1 MPLPFVISLSDS
13 KLIVFLI
20 TLKPLDRVWLV
31 MYFIQILASM
41 IGWKKNFFSISNVWY
56 FKHFPGPVSTHPWRG
71 ELRTNVDLKG
81 SNLQKIILIFL
92 LMKMTLKQIN
102 SIELQTETTN
112 NIVNLRVF
120 LKLEMAVKDLK
131 LNFSHNS
138 KTSKFWLQYLET

>member
-1 MPLPFVISLSDS
+1 
-13 KLIVFLI
+13 
-20 TLKPLDRVWLV
+20 
-31 MYFIQILASM
+31 
-41 IGWKKNFFSISNVWY
+41 
-56 FKHFPGPVSTHPWRG
+56 
-71 ELRTNVDLKG
+71 
-81 SNLQKIILIFL
+81 
-92 LMKMTLKQIN
+92 MKMTLKQIN